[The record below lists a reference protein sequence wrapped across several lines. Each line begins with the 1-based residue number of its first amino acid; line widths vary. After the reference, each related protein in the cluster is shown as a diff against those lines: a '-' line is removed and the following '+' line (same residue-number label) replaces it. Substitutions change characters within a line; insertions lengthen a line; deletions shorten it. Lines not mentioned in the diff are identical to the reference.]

1 MLQGRLGAPKKA
13 PGMRKTLFE
22 FFNVGSSPKAILPV
36 KIFLAKAKSLFHDYY
51 ECKRLEGIESEKLT

>member
-1 MLQGRLGAPKKA
+1 MMLQARLGAPKKT

-22 FFNVGSSPKAILPV
+22 FFDVGSSPKAILPM

-51 ECKRLEGIESEKLT
+51 E